1 MKSIIKFAT
10 VALACITTSINALE
24 LTSEDVNEGHH
35 MAKTFEFQ
43 GWGCSGSNLSPELT
57 WSDAPSGTK
66 SFAVTMY
73 DPDAPT
79 ESGFWHWLVTDIPAS
94 VNSLARGAD
103 VKKLGAKVFR
113 NDYGNFEFGGA
124 CPPVDHGMHRY
135 QITVWAL
142 PMSSLELGKNT
153 SAAVVGFNLNGA
165 ALAKKTLTTT
175 YSR

>member
-1 MKSIIKFAT
+1 M
-10 VALACITTSINALE
+10 
-24 LTSEDVNEGHH
+24 
-35 MAKTFEFQ
+35 
-43 GWGCSGSNLSPELT
+43 T

-66 SFAVTMY
+66 SFAITVY

-79 ESGFWHWLVTDIPAS
+79 ESGFWHWLVTDIPVSINA
-94 VNSLARGAD
+94 LARGEN

-113 NDYGNFEFGGA
+113 NDYGNFEFGGG
-124 CPPVDHGMHRY
+124 CPPVGHGMHRY

-142 PMSSLELGKNT
+142 PMRKLDLAENT
-153 SAAVVGFNLNGA
+153 SAAVVGFNLNSA